1 MQFHVLLAS
10 LQAMVDHPKRW
21 KHIFWQLLPVACSCL
36 SSELHFPNMSG
47 GHRIRAALEVIK
59 MVWGSFCF
67 FMWFPLFLFQYS
79 PLCLTSICVTLL
91 ISSYNDQQKA
101 FVTSETAGT
110 HRACVWSWCRLSEGS
125 EKVGSAPAH
134 AFIGEDSV
142 KLVLEAFRWG
152 SHMFA
157 YYYYYY
163 TARSARQFVTL
174 WSWSMEISGVC
185 DASVMTS
192 SRDWCITHCP
202 MMQPKPESQVTCKAD
217 ITICSD
223 TIPICHFIISLYSNL
238 FQYVISLDIPIC
250 FNISTCLKM
259 FQCISYV
266 AYFDILRAHCFDE
279 VHAMENNFEGEL
291 SSTKV
296 SLPVLAGT
304 PQVIAILNSQDM
316 GRLWKILSWT
326 TGYIRIYLELSGY
339 IIGIVVTI
347 VKL

>member
-1 MQFHVLLAS
+1 
-10 LQAMVDHPKRW
+10 MVDHPKRW
-21 KHIFWQLLPVACSCL
+21 KHIFWQILPVACSCL
-36 SSELHFPNMSG
+36 SSELHFPNMSD

-79 PLCLTSICVTLL
+79 PLCLTSMCVTLL

-157 YYYYYY
+157 YY

-217 ITICSD
+217 MTICSN
-223 TIPICHFIISLYSNL
+223 TIPICHFIISLYSN
-238 FQYVISLDIPIC
+238 
-250 FNISTCLKM
+250 M
-259 FQCISYV
+259 FQHFNMFEDVSMHFIRC
-266 AYFDILRAHCFDE
+266 ILRYTSCSLLRWGACHGEQFRRR
-279 VHAMENNFEGEL
+279 AFLNEGQ
-291 SSTKV
+291 
-296 SLPVLAGT
+296 LASFGWDT
-304 PQVIAILNSQDM
+304 TSYCHLNRQDM
-316 GRLWKILSWT
+316 GRFFPEPLDI
-326 TGYIRIYLELSGY
+326 SGY
-339 IIGIVVTI
+339 IWNYLDI
-347 VKL
+347 